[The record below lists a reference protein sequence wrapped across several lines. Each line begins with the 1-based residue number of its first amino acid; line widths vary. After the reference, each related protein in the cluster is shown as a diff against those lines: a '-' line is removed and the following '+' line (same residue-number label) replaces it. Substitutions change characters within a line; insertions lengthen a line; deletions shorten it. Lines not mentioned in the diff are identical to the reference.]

1 MAGPATGGGAAE
13 PETVGSTKFLGQVVE
28 GLEAKGLRNKYKVI
42 VGGGPVTPQWAEQ
55 IGADGFSKDA
65 VEAVELAKSLLK

>member
-1 MAGPATGGGAAE
+1 M
-13 PETVGSTKFLGQVVE
+13 
-28 GLEAKGLRNKYKVI
+28 
-42 VGGGPVTPQWAEQ
+42 TPQWAEQ

>member
-1 MAGPATGGGAAE
+1 MPSICFAPPCSANFDAE
-13 PETVGSTKFLGQVVE
+13 VEKGYVFRADTVEEL
-28 GLEAKGLRNKYKVI
+28 
-42 VGGGPVTPQWAEQ
+42 AEQ